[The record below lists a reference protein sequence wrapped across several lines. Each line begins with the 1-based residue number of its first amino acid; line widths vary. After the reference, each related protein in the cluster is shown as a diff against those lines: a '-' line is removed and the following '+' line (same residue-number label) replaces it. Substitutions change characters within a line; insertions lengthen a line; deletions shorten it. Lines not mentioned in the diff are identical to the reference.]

1 MRRFLLILQIAFAA
15 RVFVFPDYV
24 FGQSKLSHDSLM
36 AFNDHALSFIYSNP
50 DTARLLANKAYELS
64 LQQADSIAVA
74 RALTVVASVNW
85 AEAKYN
91 VALKLYFEALSKY
104 ENQADTTGIIICY
117 NNIGEVYKKLKNRVS
132 AKMYLHKAEKLQSTF
147 SVKKYPVL
155 NYMNIAEIHLDEKAY
170 DSAAY
175 YLEMAKNAPDDMQTM
190 NYLSTINYDYSL
202 LNKDTGNFELAKTF
216 VDQSISFAKSTDNSR
231 RLAESYN
238 LLGEILFETN
248 RLNESKVYFEQAME
262 LALKLHHE
270 LLELKVNK
278 NLYKLDLEE
287 GKTINAITHILR
299 YTELND
305 KIYTISV
312 SRQAAEFETVYE
324 LDRIEKENALLQLSQ
339 NATRSVIR
347 YQIGFLILA
356 LLALAIAIY
365 FILAINKQRR
375 ILKEALKLLEDK
387 SQVVEKQKEELEKQ
401 AQNTDALNKEL
412 TLLNKNLESRA
423 QEIAREI
430 EDKNKKM
437 NKYAFMNAHKLR
449 APIASILGLINLFGK
464 EITED
469 DKKAMVRML
478 KESAQKLD
486 NVVHEIKDVIDE

>member
-1 MRRFLLILQIAFAA
+1 MRRFLFIAVTVLVEITFVSAHLFA
-15 RVFVFPDYV
+15 
-24 FGQSKLSHDSLM
+24 QTKLSHDSLM
-36 AFNDHALSFIYSNP
+36 SFNEYALSFIYSNP
-50 DTARLLANKAYELS
+50 DTARDLANKAYELS
-64 LQQADSIAVA
+64 LQQGDSIAVA
-74 RALTVVASVNW
+74 RALTVVAGVNW

-91 VALKLYFEALSKY
+91 VALKLYFEALAKY
-104 ENQADTTGIIICY
+104 ENQNDTTGIIICY
-117 NNIGEVYKKLKNRVS
+117 NNIGEVYKKLKNRVN
-132 AKMYLHKAEKLQSTF
+132 AKMYLHKAEKLQKTF
-147 SVKKYPVL
+147 YVDKYPVL
-155 NYMNIAEIHLDEKAY
+155 NYMNIAEIHLDEKNY
-170 DSAAY
+170 DSATY

-190 NYLSTINYDYSL
+190 SYLATINYDYAL
-202 LNKDTGNFELAKTF
+202 LNKDTTNYGLAKTF
-216 VDQSISFAKSTDNSR
+216 IDQSISFAKTINNER

-238 LLGEILFETN
+238 LLGEILFESN
-248 RLNESKVYFEQAME
+248 QQQEAKDYFEKALD
-262 LALKLHHE
+262 LAQKLHHE
-270 LLELKVNK
+270 LLELKVNQ

-324 LDRIEKENALLQLSQ
+324 LDRIEKENAMLQLNKNTTESI
-339 NATRSVIR
+339 IR
-347 YQIGFLILA
+347 YQVGFLILS

-365 FILAINKQRR
+365 FILTINRQRR
-375 ILKEALKLLEDK
+375 TLKEALELLEEK
-387 SQVVEKQKEELEKQ
+387 SSVVEKQKEELEKQ
-401 AQNTDALNKEL
+401 TRNTEALNQEL

-464 EITED
+464 GVTSD
-469 DKKAMVRML
+469 DEKIMVGML
-478 KESAQKLD
+478 QESADKLD
-486 NVVHEIKDVIDE
+486 KVVHEIKDVIDE